1 MYILHLVFLPRIN
14 KVISTF
20 VDGWNIHP
28 LRTEGYKS
36 PEYPWSN
43 GMIDL
48 RNRHLVQVAEVA
60 EEMVD
65 QAEMEWFGFD
75 PETPTPND
83 SIKQVDLEDIPL
95 PFSNEELL
103 QLRAIDF
110 LADSSTMELISI
122 CKYSTISW
130 CLVVVNYFLKGIY
143 W

>member
-20 VDGWNIHP
+20 VDGWNRHP
-28 LRTEGYKS
+28 LCTEGYKS
-36 PEYPWSN
+36 PEYLWSN

-60 EEMVD
+60 EEVVD
-65 QAEMEWFGFD
+65 QAKMEWFGFD
-75 PETPTPND
+75 PEAPTPND
-83 SIKQVDLEDIPL
+83 SIEQVDLEDIPL

-110 LADSSTMELISI
+110 LADSNNYGIDIYVNTLQ
-122 CKYSTISW
+122 
-130 CLVVVNYFLKGIY
+130 LVGVL
-143 W
+143 

>member
-20 VDGWNIHP
+20 VDGWNRHP

-36 PEYPWSN
+36 PEYLWSN

-60 EEMVD
+60 EEVVD
-65 QAEMEWFGFD
+65 QDEMEWFGFD
-75 PETPTPND
+75 PEAPTPND
-83 SIKQVDLEDIPL
+83 SIEQVDLEDIPL

-110 LADSSTMELISI
+110 LADSNNYGIDIYVNTLQ
-122 CKYSTISW
+122 
-130 CLVVVNYFLKGIY
+130 LVGIL
-143 W
+143 